1 MPKLVKIKQ
10 SKSKQVASIDAQA
23 TTPPDT
29 GNQQDVM
36 LSLYQHLYKRRGQQQ
51 SPRDENNTF

>member
-23 TTPPDT
+23 TTPSDT
-29 GNQQDVM
+29 GNQYDVM
-36 LSLYQHLYKRRGQQQ
+36 LSLSQHLYKRRGQQQ
-51 SPRDENNTF
+51 TPRDEKNTF

>member
-29 GNQQDVM
+29 GNKLKEQLLPRLGEGWD
-36 LSLYQHLYKRRGQQQ
+36 GGWQ
-51 SPRDENNTF
+51 SRAGRVD

>member
-29 GNQQDVM
+29 GNKPKHETTKK
-36 LSLYQHLYKRRGQQQ
+36 YRNNHRRIQ
-51 SPRDENNTF
+51 E

>member
-29 GNQQDVM
+29 GNK
-36 LSLYQHLYKRRGQQQ
+36 HK
-51 SPRDENNTF
+51 PKNNKKVS

>member
-23 TTPPDT
+23 TT
-29 GNQQDVM
+29 
-36 LSLYQHLYKRRGQQQ
+36 RRISGKEQEKNK
-51 SPRDENNTF
+51 S